1 MIKKTIIII
10 SSLLFLAPVLF
21 SVPHAGA
28 FDLFGSPCDT
38 NAKNGSG
45 SSAVCQD
52 KNSQQSPTATNPIT
66 DTIKKVAD
74 VLALIA
80 GIAAVILIVIS
91 GFMFVTAGGSIGGQ
105 RGGDNPAK
113 AAKARSTLSSALVG
127 LVIVA
132 LAWTIVTFIT
142 DKFIH

>member
-1 MIKKTIIII
+1 MAIKIKVLIFG
-10 SSLLFLAPVLF
+10 LLLVPALFFAFAPQA
-21 SVPHAGA
+21 SA
-28 FDLFGSPCDT
+28 FDLFKNPCDKVTAAQNT
-38 NAKNGSG
+38 NA
-45 SSAVCQD
+45 VCND
-52 KNSQQSPTATNPIT
+52 KDNTPSNPIVN
-66 DTIKKVAD
+66 TIKKVAN
-74 VLALIA
+74 VIALIA

-105 RGGDNPAK
+105 RGGDKPARIAK
-113 AAKARSTLSSALVG
+113 AKGTLSGALVG